1 MAIANLH
8 ETLLSYTMR
17 KNQLNLE
24 ITQLQSQK
32 TLVMR
37 SQGDYQELKNARKS
51 ELRNEFKELFEND
64 PELQVKYSDYT
75 EIPEFE
81 EQMSIIEAEI
91 QAQLDDLTNWETE
104 LDAQITTN
112 STEIEEINAYMDF
125 VKSTLSSN
133 IQEDFN
139 FGLNG

>member
-37 SQGDYQELKNARKS
+37 SQGDVQELQNARKS

-64 PELQVKYSDYT
+64 EELQVKYTDYT

-81 EQMSIIEAEI
+81 EQMNIIEAEI
-91 QAQLDDLTNWETE
+91 RAQLDDLTNWETE

-112 STEIEEINAYMDF
+112 STELEEINAYMDSI
-125 VKSTLSSN
+125 KSMLSSN
-133 IQEDFN
+133 VQEDFN

>member
-8 ETLLSYTMR
+8 ETLLSYTIR

-37 SQGDYQELKNARKS
+37 SQGDTQELSNARKS
-51 ELRNEFKELFEND
+51 ELRNEYKALFEND
-64 PELQVKYSDYT
+64 QELQVKYSDYT

-81 EQMSIIEAEI
+81 EQMEAIEAEI
-91 QAQLDDLTNWETE
+91 KTQLDELTNWETE
-104 LDAQITTN
+104 LDAQITTD
-112 STEIEEINAYMDF
+112 STELEEINAYIDS
-125 VKSTLSSN
+125 VKSMLSSN
-133 IQEDFN
+133 VQEDFN
-139 FGLNG
+139 YGLN

>member
-24 ITQLQSQK
+24 ITQLQPQK

-37 SQGDYQELKNARKS
+37 SQGDAQELCNVRKS
-51 ELRNEFKELFEND
+51 DIRSHFKDLYEND

-75 EIPEFE
+75 EIPEYE
-81 EQMSIIEAEI
+81 EEIDALEAEI
-91 QAQLDDLTNWETE
+91 NAQLDELTNWETE
-104 LDAQITTN
+104 LDAQITVN
-112 STEIEEINAYMDF
+112 STELEEINAYMDSI
-125 VKSTLSSN
+125 KSMLSSN
-133 IQEDFN
+133 VQEDFN
-139 FGLNG
+139 YGLN